1 MAQFGRG
8 ALADVSEKL
17 LAQFVA
23 NLESTVLAG
32 AATADAA
39 PSAGAASQ
47 AEVPINLLG
56 SSGLSLALPLLR
68 RFAPVALVIVAL
80 IAFLLTR

>member
-1 MAQFGRG
+1 
-8 ALADVSEKL
+8 VSEKL

-32 AATADAA
+32 AASTGAA
-39 PSAGAASQ
+39 PSVGAAPQ
-47 AEVPINLLG
+47 AAVPINLLG
-56 SSGLSLALPLLR
+56 SSGLSLAPPVLR